1 MTASYAPRLRVFP
14 SSWRDLAAN
23 GLVRIG
29 SLGVLTAAL
38 LWPGLTLGPS
48 RDAAVFMLAGSRIR
62 DGLMPYRDLWDH
74 KPPGSY
80 LLNALGQTI
89 LPLLN
94 AWQVS
99 WLLTLFCTGAAVV
112 LISDLVRRR
121 LGPGSA
127 WAWGFLC
134 CVGVA
139 CYPVALGGGITE
151 SFAVLPLA
159 AALWAIAVLRR
170 TWRVAAGIGVAL
182 GCACL
187 LSLQSIPAAAAL
199 TVAAAWGGRESS
211 WVKRAAAVVVGGVV
225 VAGAASVWLIAGGA
239 APDAVDQIVA
249 YNAAYRASGG
259 QLLVLL
265 PVVVLLLVCLFVPLA
280 VALVQMLRKPDAYDR
295 VDWACLMWAAGYVAY
310 VGYQGRM
317 YLHYL
322 ILIVPPLVVLAASG
336 TRQLF
341 SLARSSNPN
350 TRSLAIGLSTVG
362 AAALLVSTYVTLDVG
377 DIALGQVSSSQRVA
391 DQADRWIVANSPA
404 SATLFVWGDNAA
416 LYLGSGRAPY
426 DRYVYQF
433 PLTTAG
439 YWSAGKTAALVAAWV
454 ASPPAVVV
462 ESPSTVP
469 MFRPVMVGGDG
480 RDLDTLD
487 PLRAFVR
494 AHYRMA
500 ASFGG
505 ADVFDDVYV
514 YVPSS

>member
-1 MTASYAPRLRVFP
+1 MTAPHARRL
-14 SSWRDLAAN
+14 LAFLASRRQSAVV
-23 GLVRIG
+23 GVVRPG
-29 SLGVLTAAL
+29 SLVVLTAAF
-38 LWPGLTLGPS
+38 LWPGLALGPS
-48 RDAAVFMLAGSRIR
+48 RDAAVFALAGSRIR

-80 LLNALGQTI
+80 VLNALGQTI

-112 LISDLVRRR
+112 LIADLVRRR
-121 LGPGSA
+121 LGPGAA

-139 CYPVALGGGITE
+139 CYPVALGGGTTE

-159 AALWAIAVLRR
+159 VALWAIAVLRR
-170 TWRVAAGIGVAL
+170 TWRVPAGIGIAL

-187 LSLQSIPAAAAL
+187 LSLQSVPAAAVLA
-199 TVAAAWGGRESS
+199 VATAWSGRESGS
-211 WVKRAAAVVVGGVV
+211 VKRAAAIVGG
-225 VAGAASVWLIAGGA
+225 GAAVAAATSVWLVAGGA
-239 APDAVDQIVA
+239 VPDAVDQIVA
-249 YNAAYRASGG
+249 YNAAYRSSGG

-265 PVVVLLLVCLFVPLA
+265 PVVILLLACLFVPLA
-280 VALVQMLRKPDAYDR
+280 VAFVGMLRKPDTYDR
-295 VDWACLMWAAGYVAY
+295 VDWACLMWAAGYATY

-322 ILIVPPLVVLAASG
+322 ILIVPPLIILAASG
-336 TRQLF
+336 TRALF
-341 SLARSSNPN
+341 SWIRSSNPN
-350 TRSLAIGLSTVG
+350 LRSLAIGLSTAG
-362 AAALLVSTYVTLDVG
+362 AAALLVSTYATVDVG
-377 DIALGQVSSSQRVA
+377 YIALGQASSTQRVA
-391 DQADRWIVANSPA
+391 DEADRWIAANTPA

-416 LYLGSGRAPY
+416 LYLGSGRSPY
-426 DRYVYQF
+426 DRYVYEF
-433 PLTTAG
+433 PLTTVG
-439 YWSAGKTAALVAAWV
+439 YWSADKTAALVAAWI
-454 ASPPAVVV
+454 ASPPAVIA

-487 PLRAFVR
+487 PLRDFVR
-494 AHYRMA
+494 AHYRLA

-505 ADVFDDVYV
+505 ADAFDDVYV